1 MTTLTLQAPMPLHTY
16 QTRGGTVVS
25 DASGIITDVP
35 VPSQLLADLISAGC
49 AVIPNSA
56 PTDSLQDPIE

>member
-1 MTTLTLQAPMPLHTY
+1 MPLHTY

-25 DASGIITDVP
+25 DATGIITEVP

-56 PTDSLQDPIE
+56 PAASMSDPIE